1 MSSTRRSWC
10 ERCLAPSPHDLRT
23 SPLLSR
29 AALNRV
35 GHITSPGGY
44 LRDLT
49 RKAERGEFNL
59 GPTIMA
65 SMRANAGADMKTA

>member
-1 MSSTRRSWC
+1 M
-10 ERCLAPSPHDLRT
+10 LKLRT
-23 SPLLSR
+23 SLLLSR
-29 AALNRV
+29 ADLNRV

-59 GPTIMA
+59 GPMIMA